1 MKDESNQYFE
11 YIFWPTDIVKRT
23 EPKKKPFQ
31 LKRSEKK
38 EETEECSPTDGTIQ
52 KMTRNQSGRVNHT
65 QTNRHFLNTKKTH
78 DKINK
83 TFKFKSTQ
91 TPIQ

>member
-1 MKDESNQYFE
+1 MK
-11 YIFWPTDIVKRT
+11 
-23 EPKKKPFQ
+23 
-31 LKRSEKK
+31 KK

-83 TFKFKSTQ
+83 TFKFKST
-91 TPIQ
+91 